1 MKKYVIVRAS
11 AAGVHCG
18 ELASRDGSEVV
29 LEKARRIWR
38 WDTRNDA
45 VKAFT
50 LHEVSMIG
58 AGSGGRVSAEVD
70 EILVLGVCEVI
81 PCTKQGEKALRE
93 APEWKK

>member
-1 MKKYVIVRAS
+1 VKENLPGFLSRALFLAKCASTSGKALVR
-11 AAGVHCG
+11 
-18 ELASRDGSEVV
+18 
-29 LEKARRIWR
+29 R

-58 AGSGGRVSAEVD
+58 AGSGGRLSAEVD